1 MRSNASATAHTR
13 SAGGHPQR
21 PDDLLGLVPQGGRFC
36 EHPLT
41 TRMRTTTEEGGTIA
55 TDVSPV
61 CSGSL
66 SRTEATPAWPH
77 VPLRLVGVLWE

>member
-1 MRSNASATAHTR
+1 MRQACVIETHRRAYRQKFLQSYRKAM
-13 SAGGHPQR
+13 G
-21 PDDLLGLVPQGGRFC
+21 
-36 EHPLT
+36 
-41 TRMRTTTEEGGTIA
+41 TTTEDGGTIA